1 MRLPG
6 FVGKLFSGSL
16 KTGAAPAEQFDDYEG
31 GNEHRESVAFRLLH
45 KLLLDAAGQRDFSK
59 NMDWQIIPA
68 QQAALAR
75 LRSLCDA
82 QSPDYQKKMQRL
94 EEGAIPLHAA
104 VFSDFADGRLGD
116 FRLPEKHRRRLSRM
130 GRINCSL
137 EVYPFDDRS
146 VIVSLAALDR
156 RDLAVFENVLAEI
169 APQLEIFLRE
179 SREAVREIIAIVSEH
194 NPMDAALRRQE
205 LEKTEWLNLSNFATL
220 YQSFAANRFLF
231 VSDMRDV
238 LRGIADADRQAEM
251 RQRFDGFLNRQA
263 A

>member
-82 QSPDYQKKMQRL
+82 QSPD
-94 EEGAIPLHAA
+94 
-104 VFSDFADGRLGD
+104 
-116 FRLPEKHRRRLSRM
+116 
-130 GRINCSL
+130 
-137 EVYPFDDRS
+137 
-146 VIVSLAALDR
+146 
-156 RDLAVFENVLAEI
+156 
-169 APQLEIFLRE
+169 
-179 SREAVREIIAIVSEH
+179 
-194 NPMDAALRRQE
+194 
-205 LEKTEWLNLSNFATL
+205 
-220 YQSFAANRFLF
+220 
-231 VSDMRDV
+231 
-238 LRGIADADRQAEM
+238 
-251 RQRFDGFLNRQA
+251 
-263 A
+263 